1 MRPADPTDNDKMNAG
16 VVRSMQLG
24 GYDCPIRKLCK
35 SGDIRC
41 VTIPPQVRQYLAIQ
55 NGDWLL
61 FKKGPWPGVVTFTK
75 LTADKYDCIAGL
87 GGRDSLKLARKVQGR
102 KHGARIAV
110 PPAVRK
116 MLFAEVGDNLM
127 FSQHLIEGVI
137 TVSAVKGGDG
147 SGGASRPG

>member
-1 MRPADPTDNDKMNAG
+1 MAAG
-16 VVRSMQLG
+16 VVRSMQMG

-41 VTIPPQVRQYLAIQ
+41 VTIPPQVRHYLTI
-55 NGDWLL
+55 NSGDWLL
-61 FKKGPWPGVVTFTK
+61 FKQGPWPGVVTFTR
-75 LTADKYDCIAGL
+75 LTADEYDVIAGF

-102 KHGARIAV
+102 RRGARVAV

-127 FSQHLIEGVI
+127 FSQHLIDGVI

-147 SGGASRPG
+147 SGGAQRSG